1 MASTPSSQT
10 CGLFHFPPKIS
21 HRVPKGSKRQPS
33 DRKHVHSSPGILA
46 GGWFISNASESEIQQ
61 CGIMIHHYTSWY
73 IMIRHY
79 TLWYIMILYIMSS
92 YGFGTLPWVYPS
104 KNGSADVVSCR
115 AHSLKGCWA
124 IHQLAS
130 HWATGIMHKPRKM
143 RLPTCNMWLPSRLKF
158 EGFLMFRDVYQHGLI
173 WVKQSKVSSHI
184 ENNSSINRFSMYNHI
199 Y

>member
-1 MASTPSSQT
+1 MFIWHPLPVPRLVVCSSS
-10 CGLFHFPPKIS
+10 PRIS

-61 CGIMIHHYTSWY
+61 MWDHDTSWY
-73 IMIRHY
+73 IMI
-79 TLWYIMILYIMSS
+79 IYIMSS
-92 YGFGTLPWVYPS
+92 YGFGILPWVYPS

-115 AHSLKGCWA
+115 AHSLKDCWA

-173 WVKQSKVSSHI
+173 WVKQSKVSNHI